1 MADPYDPYREALVIE
16 TNTIWP
22 DEFDGLE
29 PSEKLRLEMAL
40 HAKPQEAANLEYVR
54 VHSGFCR
61 QIAVTPQD
69 LDRVKSAAVAAR

>member
-22 DEFDGLE
+22 DEYDHLE
-29 PSEKLRLEMAL
+29 PSEKLRLEIAL
-40 HAKPQEAANLEYVR
+40 HAKPQEATNLEYVR

-61 QIAVTPQD
+61 QIMVTPEDIGRIKPAVT
-69 LDRVKSAAVAAR
+69 AAR

>member
-16 TNTIWP
+16 TNTVWP
-22 DEFDGLE
+22 DEYDGLE

-40 HAKPQEAANLEYVR
+40 HAKPQEATNMEYVR

-61 QIAVTPQD
+61 QITVMPAD
-69 LDRVKSAAVAAR
+69 YERAKGHAI